1 MAERTLPDISQPQG
15 KTGGTLMDHPVV
27 PLGSRHF
34 SLRTM
39 GLFSRLLASLRLL
52 LHLKTPLEGS
62 DAPSRTTG
70 APDQSELFPLE
81 IGQSPSI
88 DPGPLC
94 KHLAGLVRHLRSPL
108 LASCEW
114 LEQGALEFVGGRP
127 IDAGGVADIWIGEM
141 NNRKVAIKVYR
152 CYSSSNNFPTYVVS
166 GAYLWRVG
174 SLKGHR

>member
-1 MAERTLPDISQPQG
+1 
-15 KTGGTLMDHPVV
+15 MDHPVV

-94 KHLAGLVRHLRSPL
+94 EHLVGLVRHLRSPL

-114 LEQGALEFVGGRP
+114 LERGALEFVGGRP

-141 NNRKVAIKVYR
+141 DNRNQGLQMLFIFKQLSDIRGK
-152 CYSSSNNFPTYVVS
+152 
-166 GAYLWRVG
+166 WRLPLACG
-174 SLKGHR
+174 FTKGPSVEVLQRSTGM